1 MRFKPPMRESRWTPP
16 PLHADV
22 SSIEHFRNIGAVDD
36 DTIAFP
42 DARHRVKVGDLRD
55 WHYVKVFC
63 QRCGHVG
70 LLFPKTLRRRYDAE
84 TRIADLAPKF
94 RCENCGKRG
103 SRHWDAWQMS
113 RNV

>member
-1 MRFKPPMRESRWTPP
+1 ME
-16 PLHADV
+16 
-22 SSIEHFRNIGAVDD
+22 D

-70 LLFPKTLRRRYDAE
+70 LLFPKTLKRRYDAE